1 MGIVSALALRIWRTN
16 ENARVAGK
24 TLCFRLRVCFAREAA
39 LRMPVHHSCTPRL
52 VRGPPLTSRLSV
64 TMASITASSVAV
76 RAVVGRKSF
85 LAGNARVAAAAP
97 KTVNKARFTVRAAD
111 EVRDCFYRVTY
122 GVPGRARAIHAR
134 CAMPPKRAFGE
145 RRDTPTAIAVARV
158 VRRSSARRGTA
169 TEPKAMREKHPRVFF
184 RFLRTRARR
193 TDRGPCPR
201 DPRRDRGAPRVT
213 HHTDLP
219 ETRVAD
225 RSRVPSPPRT
235 VVGRRARRGGEGCR
249 QGCPPLQG

>member
-111 EVRDCFYRVTY
+111 EVRDGFYRVTY
-122 GVPGRARAIHAR
+122 RVPGRARARRAGHT
-134 CAMPPKRAFGE
+134 MPSKRAFGE
-145 RRDTPTAIAVARV
+145 ERDGPVAIAVARV
-158 VRRSSARRGTA
+158 ARRSSARRGTA
-169 TEPKAMREKHPRVFF
+169 TEPKAMREKTLAGFF
-184 RFLRTRARR
+184 RFLRARARWP
-193 TDRGPCPR
+193 DRGPRPR
-201 DPRRDRGAPRVT
+201 DPRRDRGAPRVARDDEPP
-213 HHTDLP
+213 TD
-219 ETRVAD
+219 A
-225 RSRVPSPPRT
+225 SR
-235 VVGRRARRGGEGCR
+235 
-249 QGCPPLQG
+249 

>member
-97 KTVNKARFTVRAAD
+97 KTVNKTRFTVRAAD

-122 GVPGRARAIHAR
+122 GVPGRVRARRAR
-134 CAMPPKRAFGE
+134 CTMPPKRAFGE
-145 RRDTPTAIAVARV
+145 GRAKPIAIAVARV
-158 VRRSSARRGTA
+158 ARRSSARRGTVP
-169 TEPKAMREKHPRVFF
+169 EPRAMRAKTHALFF
-184 RFLRTRARR
+184 FHFFGCA
-193 TDRGPCPR
+193 
-201 DPRRDRGAPRVT
+201 
-213 HHTDLP
+213 
-219 ETRVAD
+219 
-225 RSRVPSPPRT
+225 
-235 VVGRRARRGGEGCR
+235 RGGPIAGPAPAIPAAIGTHR
-249 QGCPPLQG
+249 SPTLRDAHR

>member
-1 MGIVSALALRIWRTN
+1 
-16 ENARVAGK
+16 
-24 TLCFRLRVCFAREAA
+24 
-39 LRMPVHHSCTPRL
+39 
-52 VRGPPLTSRLSV
+52 
-64 TMASITASSVAV
+64 MASITASSVAV

-145 RRDTPTAIAVARV
+145 GRDTPTAIAVARV

-169 TEPKAMREKHPRVFF
+169 TEPKAMRENTRGFF
-184 RFLRTRARR
+184 FDFFGRARGGPIAGPVLAIPAAIGAHRASR
-193 TDRGPCPR
+193 TTPTSPKRAWLTVRAFPP
-201 DPRRDRGAPRVT
+201 
-213 HHTDLP
+213 LP
-219 ETRVAD
+219 E
-225 RSRVPSPPRT
+225 PS
-235 VVGRRARRGGEGCR
+235 
-249 QGCPPLQG
+249 

>member
-1 MGIVSALALRIWRTN
+1 MGIVTALALRIWRTN

-97 KTVNKARFTVRAAD
+97 KTVNKARLTVRAAD
-111 EVRDCFYRVTY
+111 EDAA
-122 GVPGRARAIHAR
+122 PAA
-134 CAMPPKRAFGE
+134 E
-145 RRDTPTAIAVARV
+145 ETAV
-158 VRRSSARRGTA
+158 
-169 TEPKAMREKHPRVFF
+169 EKA
-184 RFLRTRARR
+184 
-193 TDRGPCPR
+193 
-201 DPRRDRGAPRVT
+201 APRSKD
-213 HHTDLP
+213 DLYLMGVSDQNMTYLDGSLPGDFGFDPLGMSDP
-219 ETRVAD
+219 EGA
-225 RSRVPSPPRT
+225 
-235 VVGRRARRGGEGCR
+235 GGFVNP
-249 QGCPPLQG
+249 Q

>member
-1 MGIVSALALRIWRTN
+1 MGIVSALRLRIWRTN
-16 ENARVAGK
+16 ENARVAAK
-24 TLCFRLRVCFAREAA
+24 TLCLPIARVCFAREAA

-122 GVPGRARAIHAR
+122 GVPGRVRARRAR
-134 CAMPPKRAFGE
+134 CTMPPKRAFSEG
-145 RRDTPTAIAVARV
+145 RTRPIAIAVARV
-158 VRRSSARRGTA
+158 A
-169 TEPKAMREKHPRVFF
+169 
-184 RFLRTRARR
+184 
-193 TDRGPCPR
+193 
-201 DPRRDRGAPRVT
+201 
-213 HHTDLP
+213 
-219 ETRVAD
+219 
-225 RSRVPSPPRT
+225 
-235 VVGRRARRGGEGCR
+235 
-249 QGCPPLQG
+249 